1 MVYVTD
7 ELTNKERVAEAKK
20 FIKQSME
27 VRKLKKDLSFE
38 ETLAIGI
45 VFIFLLFAIVF
56 SVFALFGIYL
66 I

>member
-45 VFIFLLFAIVF
+45 VFIFLLLRLCF
-56 SVFALFGIYL
+56 LFLLFLEYI
-66 I
+66 